1 MYLELF
7 GHDKFSTEPEFLTSS
22 GSPEILIKGALNRY
36 DTINVQHSFRFPLA
50 LLAWRDRRFT
60 AAMKGAC

>member
-1 MYLELF
+1 MHLELF

-50 LLAWRDRRFT
+50 RLACAT
-60 AAMKGAC
+60 EGLQLP